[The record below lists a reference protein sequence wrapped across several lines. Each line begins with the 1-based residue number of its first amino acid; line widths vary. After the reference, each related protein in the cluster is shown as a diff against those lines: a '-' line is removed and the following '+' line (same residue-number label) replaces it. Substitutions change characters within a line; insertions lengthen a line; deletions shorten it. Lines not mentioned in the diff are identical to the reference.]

1 MKLLNRSLVY
11 FSVAFLAIMTVW
23 AVIFYLNMLDEV
35 YDSLDDGISNEELLI
50 IQRAQKDTAILI
62 HANFYERNYSV
73 KEIDLQT
80 AMQIKDV
87 YKDTM
92 MYMPFEKELGPFR
105 MLSTA
110 FEREGKFYELKIIS
124 SMVEE
129 DDLIENLFWSLV
141 WLYIILMTSIVLI
154 NNVLLKKIWNP
165 FYQILNQLKTYR
177 LGKTKDMETIETNV
191 SEFKELDKAVKELL
205 IHTDE
210 TFTNQKQ
217 FIENASHELQTPLAI
232 AINKIELLLDKNN
245 LNEEQSVNIGQT
257 LALLQRLTNLNK
269 TLLLLSKIENK
280 QFIEKENVNLNEI
293 TQQIII
299 DFEDFSE
306 FKEIEINF
314 SENAVLKVEMNPYL
328 ANIFV
333 SNFIKNAIVHNV
345 PNGKVEIGISKSGMT
360 ICNMG
365 KSQALDKEKIF
376 NRFHKEHGEQ
386 NNTGLGLSIVKSIA
400 NLYNFKVNY
409 TFNGQHCFEIKIS
422 HFV

>member
-11 FSVAFLAIMTVW
+11 FSIALLAIMTVW
-23 AVIFYLNMLDEV
+23 AVIFYINMLDEV
-35 YDSLDDGISNEELLI
+35 YDSLDDGLGNEELLV
-50 IQRAQKDTAILI
+50 IQRAQKDTTILY
-62 HANFYERNYSV
+62 HTSFNERNYSI

-92 MYMPFEKELGPFR
+92 MYMIFEKDLEPVR

-110 FEREGKFYELKIIS
+110 FERKGRYYELKVIS

-141 WLYIILMTSIVLI
+141 WLYIILITSIILI
-154 NNVLLKKIWNP
+154 NNILLKKIWHP
-165 FYQILNQLKTYR
+165 FYQILNQLTTYR
-177 LGKTKDMETIETNV
+177 LGKTKEIETIETNV
-191 SEFKELDKAVKELL
+191 TEFKELDIAVKELL
-205 IHTDE
+205 SHTDE

-232 AINKIELLLDKNN
+232 AINKIELLLDKSE
-245 LNEEQSVNIGQT
+245 LNEEQSVSIGQT

-280 QFIEKENVNLNEI
+280 QFIEKEEVNLNEI
-293 TQQIII
+293 IKQTLL
-299 DFEDFSE
+299 DFQDFSE

-314 SENAVLKVEMNPYL
+314 TENGVLEVEMNPYL
-328 ANIFV
+328 ASIFI
-333 SNFIKNAIVHNV
+333 SNFIKNAIIHNI
-345 PNGKVEIGISKSGMT
+345 PNGKVEISISKSGIT
-360 ICNMG
+360 FCNTG
-365 KSQALDKEKIF
+365 KSQVLDKEKIF

-400 NLYNFKVNY
+400 NLYDFKVDY
-409 TFNGQHCFEIKIS
+409 TFDGQHCFEIEVK
-422 HFV
+422 

>member
-11 FSVAFLAIMTVW
+11 FSIALFLIMTVW
-23 AVIFYLNMLDEV
+23 AVIFYVNMLDEV

-50 IQRAQKDTAILI
+50 IQRAQKDTTILN
-62 HANFYERNYSV
+62 HATFNERNYSI

-80 AMQIKDV
+80 AMKIKDV

-92 MYMPFEKELGPFR
+92 MYMIFEEQMEPVR

-110 FEREGKFYELKIIS
+110 FEREGKFYELKVIS

-141 WLYIILMTSIVLI
+141 GLYIILVTSIILI
-154 NNVLLKKIWNP
+154 NNILLKKIWHP

-177 LGKTKDMETIETNV
+177 LGKTKEIETIETNV
-191 SEFKELDKAVKELL
+191 SEFKELDMAVKELL
-205 IHTDE
+205 NHTDE
-210 TFTNQKQ
+210 TFNSQKQ

-232 AINKIELLLDKNN
+232 AINKIELLLDKND
-245 LNEEQSVNIGQT
+245 LNEEQSVSIGQS

-280 QFIEKENVNLNEI
+280 QFIEKEKVSLNEI
-293 TQQIII
+293 TQQIIN
-299 DFEDFSE
+299 DFQDFSE

-314 SENAVLKVEMNPYL
+314 TENGVLEAEMNPYL
-328 ANIFV
+328 ATIFI
-333 SNFIKNAIVHNV
+333 SNFIKNAIVHNI
-345 PNGKVEIGISKSGMT
+345 PNGKVTVNISNSVLT
-360 ICNMG
+360 ISNTG
-365 KSQALDKEKIF
+365 KPEELDKEKIF

-400 NLYNFKVNY
+400 NLYNFKVDY
-409 TFNGQHCFEIKIS
+409 TFDGQHCFKIE
-422 HFV
+422 VK